1 MFAIRHERDKVVIA
15 IPRTGGVYLDM
26 ATAERFYHTLLH
38 VAANAL
44 TYPPVRDKAAWTI
57 NVSVPDNRVLL
68 RFTPPNEDVPKD
80 RVLLLA
86 GGAFHLA
93 EAVKA
98 GVTHLRGKEA
108 SRDI

>member
-1 MFAIRHERDKVVIA
+1 MFAVRNELDKVVIA
-15 IPRTGGVYLDM
+15 VPRQGGVYLDM
-26 ATAERFYHTLLH
+26 ATAERFYHA
-38 VAANAL
+38 VMSAAADAL
-44 TYPPVRDKAAWTI
+44 RYPPVRDGLAWTI

-80 RVLLLA
+80 RVPMLA
-86 GGAFHLA
+86 FGAYQLA

-108 SRDI
+108 TKET